1 MQYRE
6 LGRTGWK
13 VSALSFGS
21 WAIGSA
27 WGPVDEAESMAALH
41 RAVEMGVNFFDTA
54 DVYGDGSSERL
65 LARLRREIRE
75 PIHIATKAGRRFAQV
90 PETYN
95 RDGHGL
101 TQLFQ

>member
-13 VSALSFGS
+13 VSSLSFGS

-27 WGPVDEAESMAALH
+27 WGPVDESESLAALH
-41 RAVEMGVNFFDTA
+41 RAVELGVNFFDTA

-65 LARLRREIRE
+65 VAKLRHQTSQ
-75 PIHIATKAGRRFAQV
+75 PIPTLQKATIAPT
-90 PETYN
+90 
-95 RDGHGL
+95 
-101 TQLFQ
+101 